1 MSDLIDQALPGSTDP
16 AGPSAT
22 AATAVL
28 DCGSTEGRPLES
40 IAPVVSMRMRPAPEP
55 PRSMTPTTTKDAP
68 TPAAGPAGGGS
79 VSSGPSR
86 PFPSGSRRPG
96 AVGGVTVR
104 APLLDPT
111 RAAATPQARP
121 HVSSSGRRQAPA
133 HPRLADRQRSIR
145 RSERVALLRPFLLPV
160 ALVATLASGAW
171 VVLLSPLMSVSTVVL
186 RFNGSA
192 AEQQEI
198 SRIITP
204 MRNNN
209 LLRLDVGNRESALR
223 SLPWVA
229 TATVRRSFPRTV
241 EVSVTAHDVAGAVQ
255 LPDGRVALTA
265 TDGSVLSIVDADDAS
280 VLGLPS
286 FDLGLTAIPAPND
299 SLADPAPAVLSSAK
313 AIERR
318 LPGRLQ
324 RVVLRDSGVEWLLK
338 PTDGRSAAR
347 VLVGRP
353 RDSDVP
359 AAALASVLSRPG
371 PMPNTIDLR
380 TPDTPILTFAAVG

>member
-1 MSDLIDQALPGSTDP
+1 MSDLIDQALPGFADP
-16 AGPSAT
+16 AGLSAT
-22 AATAVL
+22 GATAVL
-28 DCGSTEGRPLES
+28 ERDSTGDCQHES

-55 PRSMTPTTTKDAP
+55 AATPTIEAP
-68 TPAAGPAGGGS
+68 THGAVRSDGRSVAGDPA
-79 VSSGPSR
+79 PSL
-86 PFPSGSRRPG
+86 PSGSRRPG

-111 RAAATPQARP
+111 RAAPAPEVGSRA
-121 HVSSSGRRQAPA
+121 SSSVRRQAKA
-133 HPRLADRQRSIR
+133 HPRLADRHRSIR
-145 RSERVALLRPFLLPV
+145 RAGRVALLRPFLLPV
-160 ALVATLASGAW
+160 ALAATLAFGAW
-171 VVLLSPLMSVSTVVL
+171 AVLLSPLLSVSTVVL
-186 RFNGSA
+186 RFNGSTG
-192 AEQQEI
+192 EQQEI
-198 SRIITP
+198 ARIITP

-241 EVSVTAHDVAGAVQ
+241 EVKVTAHDVAGAVR
-255 LPDGRVALTA
+255 LPNGRVALTA

-280 VLGLPS
+280 VAGLPS
-286 FDLGLTAIPAPND
+286 FDLGLTAIPTPND
-299 SLADPAPAVLSSAK
+299 SLADPAPAVLASAK

-324 RVVLRDSGVEWLLK
+324 RVILRDSGVEWLLK
-338 PTDGRSAAR
+338 PIDGGSAAR

-353 RDSDVP
+353 RDSEVP

-371 PMPNTIDLR
+371 PVPQTIDLR
-380 TPDTPILTFAAVG
+380 TPDTPILTFAGVG